1 MNASKSLGLAISVFF
16 ALGIAASAQDTA
28 DDQTNSRQ
36 DTTLESQ
43 AFLNSLVGTWEGT
56 CRTWFRPGEL
66 ADESRVQGE
75 FKLILGGRF
84 LRHTYEGKLQGKPRT
99 GEETIAFNSVKK
111 KFQTSWVDDFH
122 MNYGIMFSEGDRTET
137 GFVVVG
143 KYSVDPDQ
151 PPWSWKTVFE
161 LTDKDHLTVTAYNVL
176 PDGREAK
183 AVETKYTR
191 KKR

>member
-16 ALGIAASAQDTA
+16 ALGIVASAQDTA

-36 DTTLESQ
+36 DTTPKPQ

-66 ADESRVQGE
+66 ADESRMLGE

-99 GEETIAFNSVKK
+99 GEETIAFNSVTK

-143 KYSVDPDQ
+143 KYAIDPDQ

-161 LTDKDHLTVTAYNVL
+161 LTDKDHLTVTAYNIL

-183 AVETKYTR
+183 AFETKYTR